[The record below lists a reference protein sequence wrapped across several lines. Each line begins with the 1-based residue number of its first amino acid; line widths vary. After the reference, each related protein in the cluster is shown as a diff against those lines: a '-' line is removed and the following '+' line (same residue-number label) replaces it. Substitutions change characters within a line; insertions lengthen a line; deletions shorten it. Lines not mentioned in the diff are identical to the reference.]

1 MNINQ
6 EQYKT
11 QAGNYRPG
19 EVVSLRITGEKAVI
33 LSELIPEVDEKD
45 IGRKFLVRTEEHK
58 KKQVFACEI
67 EIEGRY

>member
-6 EQYKT
+6 EQYECPT
-11 QAGNYRPG
+11 DNYRSG
-19 EVVSLRITGEKAVI
+19 TVVSLRITGEKAVI
-33 LSELIPEVDEKD
+33 LSELTPEVDEKG

-67 EIEGRY
+67 EIEGAY